1 MKAVRLELCKWETKM
16 FIHVRSFASF
26 RDILGKELDVELKD
40 GSTVKDLLDDLT
52 STRQRLR
59 SAVFDESGKVREYVI
74 LMKNKKNIESLSGL
88 DTELAEGDEVA
99 ILPPVAGG

>member
-1 MKAVRLELCKWETKM
+1 MKML
-16 FIHVRSFASF
+16 IHVRSFASF

-40 GSTVKDLLDDLT
+40 GSTVRDLLDDLT

-74 LMKNKKNIESLSGL
+74 LMKNKKNIESLNGL

>member
-1 MKAVRLELCKWETKM
+1 M

-26 RDILGKELDVELKD
+26 RDILGKELSVEMKD

-59 SAVFDESGKVREYVI
+59 TAVYDESGKVREYVI

>member
-1 MKAVRLELCKWETKM
+1 MI
-16 FIHVRSFASF
+16 IHVRSFASF
-26 RDILGKELDVELKD
+26 RDILGKELSLELKE
-40 GSTVKDLLDDLT
+40 GSTVKDLLDDLI
-52 STRQRLR
+52 STRQRLK

-74 LMKNKKNIESLSGL
+74 LMKNRKNIESLGGL

>member
-1 MKAVRLELCKWETKM
+1 MI
-16 FIHVRSFASF
+16 IHVRSFASF
-26 RDILGKELDVELKD
+26 RDILGKELSLELKE
-40 GSTVKDLLDDLT
+40 GSTVKDLLDDLIA
-52 STRQRLR
+52 TRKRLK

-74 LMKNKKNIESLSGL
+74 LMKNRKNIESLGGL

>member
-1 MKAVRLELCKWETKM
+1 MI
-16 FIHVRSFASF
+16 IHVRSFASF
-26 RDILGKELDVELKD
+26 RDILGKELSVELNE
-40 GSTVKDLLDDLT
+40 GSNVKDLLDDLI
-52 STRQRLR
+52 STRQRLK

-74 LMKNKKNIESLSGL
+74 LMKNRKNIESLGGL

>member
-1 MKAVRLELCKWETKM
+1 MI
-16 FIHVRSFASF
+16 IHVRSFASF
-26 RDILGKELDVELKD
+26 RDILGKELRVELKE
-40 GSTVKDLLDDLT
+40 GSTIKDLLDDLI
-52 STRQRLR
+52 STRQRLK

-74 LMKNKKNIESLSGL
+74 LMKNRKNIESLGGL